1 MLRKCSTGVV
11 AAALASALATTMMT
25 LTITMT
31 SGGVAAA
38 DDGKYPANWQGQ
50 WTRVVHREV
59 EVQGAF
65 DQTKPWGLGQ
75 DAPLTPEYRK
85 VLADSMA
92 DQKTGGLGNYPT
104 SRCLPSGMP
113 RIMTFGTQ
121 EYVITPDTTYI
132 LLSGSD
138 HLRRIFTDGRDWP
151 MNPQPTYG
159 GYSIGRWIDRDGTG
173 RYDMLEAETRYF
185 RGPRAF
191 DASGLPLAFDNQ
203 SIFKERFFIDKT
215 SPDIIHVLTT
225 VIDNALTRPWT
236 SDRQYR
242 RVAETVV
249 QWPETWCQEG
259 NQNVLIGKEN
269 YLLRS
274 DGLLMP
280 TKKNQ
285 APPDL
290 RFFKPSQN

>member
-1 MLRKCSTGVV
+1 MSNRRSSGAV
-11 AAALASALATTMMT
+11 AAALACALATSTTMMVS
-25 LTITMT
+25 I
-31 SGGVAAA
+31 GAVRAA
-38 DDGKYPANWQGQ
+38 DDGKYPTNWKGQ
-50 WTRVVHREV
+50 WTRVIHREV

-92 DQKTGGLGNYPT
+92 DQASGGLGNYPT
-104 SRCLPSGMP
+104 SHCLPSGMP
-113 RIMTFGTQ
+113 RMMTFGTQ
-121 EYVITPDTTYI
+121 EYVITPETTYI
-132 LLSGSD
+132 LLSNSD

-151 MNPQPTYG
+151 RNPQPAYG
-159 GYSIGRWIDRDGTG
+159 GYSIGRWIDEDGAG
-173 RYDMLEAETRYF
+173 RYDVLESETRYF
-185 RGPRAF
+185 KGPRAY

-203 SIFKERFFIDKT
+203 SVFKERFFIDKKN
-215 SPDIIHVLTT
+215 PDIIHDLTT

-242 RVAETVV
+242 RVSETVV

-259 NQNVLIGKEN
+259 NQNVVIGKEN

-274 DGLLMP
+274 DGILMP

-285 APPDL
+285 TPPDL
-290 RFFKPSQN
+290 RYFKQTQP